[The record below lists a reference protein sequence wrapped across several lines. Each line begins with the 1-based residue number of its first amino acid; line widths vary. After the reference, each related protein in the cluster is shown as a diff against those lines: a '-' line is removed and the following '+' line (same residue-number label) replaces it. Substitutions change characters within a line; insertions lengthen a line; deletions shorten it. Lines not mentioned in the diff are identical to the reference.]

1 VCPTRKHQKC
11 AYNLYETRAELG
23 HCSVERTF
31 FLQRTK
37 EEEKKGVSNGIKP
50 RTQIFDK
57 TPKKE

>member
-1 VCPTRKHQKC
+1 MCVQHGNTKNVPTTSMKPEQNWVT
-11 AYNLYETRAELG
+11 AVL
-23 HCSVERTF
+23 
-31 FLQRTK
+31 RTK